1 MSSGIGIAGFS
12 WSELLVAAG
21 LILIVIEIISP
32 AFFFLGFAIGSFA
45 AAGAVS
51 LFNPSLPIVLLVFS
65 LISAGSFLV
74 LRKVFRKHGDTHVG
88 ENDINRY

>member
-1 MSSGIGIAGFS
+1 MSSGIGFSGVS

-21 LILIVIEIISP
+21 LILIVLEVISS

-45 AAGAVS
+45 AAGVVS

-65 LISAGSFLV
+65 FISAGSFLV
-74 LRKVFRKHGDTHVG
+74 LRKVFGKRGDTHVG